1 MGLFGGKK
9 TYVSSTLYNMSGELA
24 DRKNYLKTLVTSNQL
39 AKNKPDMV
47 TTLRDGYS
55 AGPGMRMRSYFRWAE
70 NNYDSIGVPTGSLG
84 GSVEIDLT
92 IVAGQIPHGAGE
104 QVRVQAGRIEPGDYS
119 YWAEQWMFTNE
130 PTLVDT
136 DWTSDIDNT
145 TGNIT
150 ITFEDTTTET
160 FTPVGFDKNG
170 VYIYAYYFKLEAGFI
185 EPLVTGSDVAMLVT
199 DPFPA
204 RTGWTT
210 ISDTTTPSGTDT
222 IQEIVYERT
231 TYKGIDPLLDSAYS
245 EKEIA
250 HHFEKK
256 DATSAVI
263 QRYYRIDTQ
272 NIIHGPWSDT
282 QLFIYRLGTG
292 NTVLDALAQDEFNDG
307 EYFPYIPVRLDNKF
321 LSSTYKPEAYELAK
335 KAYRKLSNKGDLDDI
350 IASMAENEDLGDI
363 DYAYIMQGVPLN
375 TKEAEAKEYLYR
387 YFDKCRGTQVGSL
400 AELAAW
406 QASQSVYELGSVN
419 WEQWRLAQEISEDPL
434 FGSTEPPEPGSPAV
448 IASTAPTSSVHIKP
462 NGTLDTDIDMKITW
476 SNIHKTTGSGLGW
489 VGAKKGQYHVQYESD
504 ITAFEDSVY
513 IKGKFVKRGK
523 NENTAFSV
531 TWQEDDDSWSKLVV
545 VGAVHT
551 NTIYNGKSVVITSK
565 EALEDTDESG
575 FLVPIHYATFREMSM
590 IASTQMAGSMT
601 YIVFN
606 SYKVVKKKWYQTGIF
621 KIFLIIVIVVL
632 TIVFP
637 PFGATG
643 AGILGSAAAVGLAVG
658 LTGLIGVIVG
668 ALINAVAAMILTR
681 ILTEIATLVLGEKW
695 GAIIGAILSTV
706 AIAAGTG
713 LSAGMNV
720 SQIWGS
726 MMSAGNIMNM
736 TSSIG
741 NGISGMVQ
749 AGIADT
755 YGKIEELN
763 KNYAAQSDAITKK
776 YEEQFG
782 YDSAELNPL
791 QLTDVG
797 SHNFFETEEVFLS
810 RTLLTGSDIADMT
823 LDMLTNFTEHTIGI
837 RNPFGR

>member
-24 DRKNYLKTLVTSNQL
+24 DRKNYLKTLVASNQL

-70 NNYDSIGVPTGSLG
+70 NNYGMIGVPTGSLG
-84 GSVEIDLT
+84 GSPEIDLT
-92 IVAGQIPHGAGE
+92 IVSGQIPHGAGE

-119 YWAEQWMFTNE
+119 YWAEQWMFVNE

-136 DWTSDIDNT
+136 DWTSDIDNA

-150 ITFEDTTTET
+150 ITFEDTSTET

-170 VYIYAYYFKLEAGFI
+170 VYIYAYYFLLQAGFT
-185 EPLVTGSDVAMLVT
+185 EPLVTGSDVSMLVT
-199 DPFPA
+199 DPFPS

-210 ISDTTTPSGTDT
+210 TSDTTTPSGTDT

-231 TYKGIDPLLDSAYS
+231 VYKGIDPLIDSPYS
-245 EKEIA
+245 EKQIA

-256 DATSAVI
+256 DNTSAVI

-272 NIIHGPWSDT
+272 IIIHGPWSDT
-282 QLFIYRLGTG
+282 LLYIYRLGSG
-292 NTVLDALAQDEFNDG
+292 NSVLDALAQEEFNDG

-375 TKEAEAKEYLYR
+375 TQEAEAKEYLYR

-406 QASQSVYELGSVN
+406 QAGQSAYELGAVN
-419 WEQWRLAQEISEDPL
+419 WEQWRVAQEISEDPL
-434 FGSTEPPEPGSPAV
+434 FGTSQPSEPGSPAV
-448 IASTAPTSSVHIKP
+448 IASTAPSSMVHIKP
-462 NGTLDTDIDMKITW
+462 NGSLDTDIDMKITW

-504 ITAFEDSVY
+504 ITSFEDSVY
-513 IKGKFVKRGK
+513 IKGSFVKRGK
-523 NENTAFSV
+523 NENTAFSI
-531 TWQEDDDSWSKLVV
+531 TWQEDDDTWSKLLV

-621 KIFLIIVIVVL
+621 KLFLIVVIVVL

-637 PFGATG
+637 PFGAVG
-643 AGILGSAAAVGLAVG
+643 AGILGSAAAVGLAIG

-668 ALINAVAAMILTR
+668 AIINAIAAMILTR
-681 ILTEIATLVLGEKW
+681 LLTELSVLVLGEKW
-695 GAIIGAILSTV
+695 GAIVGAILS
-706 AIAAGTG
+706 IAAMTVGTG
-713 LSAGMNV
+713 FANGMNLSA
-720 SQIWGS
+720 IWSS
-726 MMSAGNIMNM
+726 MGNAVNLLNITSA
-736 TSSIG
+736 IG
-741 NGISGMVQ
+741 NGISGMIQ
-749 AGIADT
+749 AGIAET
-755 YGKIEELN
+755 YGKINDLN
-763 KNYAAQSDAITKK
+763 ESFEKQSAAIAKK
-776 YEEQFG
+776 YGEEFG
-782 YDSAELNPL
+782 YDNGELNPL

-797 SHNFFETEEVFLS
+797 SHNFLENEEVFLS
-810 RTLLTGSDIADMT
+810 RTLLTGSEIAEIT
-823 LDMLTNFTEHTIGI
+823 LDMLTNFTEHTLSIK
-837 RNPFGR
+837 NPFGK